1 MTERTCGNCRWWLKR
16 SQTDQYGQCHRHP
29 PIYTQ
34 IAYLRPETE
43 PDATCGE
50 WADASTT
57 PEQDERR
64 ELVRRF
70 AVAIADGISR
80 HTPKLDADGVAEHIW
95 RLSCK
100 LADAEPDLV
109 TKQIS

>member
-1 MTERTCGNCRWWLKR
+1 MSRACGNCRWWLKR
-16 SQTDQYGQCHRHP
+16 SQTDRYGQCHRHP
-29 PIYTQ
+29 PVYTQ

-50 WADASTT
+50 WANASTT

-70 AVAIADGISR
+70 AVALMGANYCQNVRD
-80 HTPKLDADGVAEHIW
+80 DQIW
-95 RLSCK
+95 HMASQ
-100 LADAEPDLV
+100 LADAEP
-109 TKQIS
+109 KQ